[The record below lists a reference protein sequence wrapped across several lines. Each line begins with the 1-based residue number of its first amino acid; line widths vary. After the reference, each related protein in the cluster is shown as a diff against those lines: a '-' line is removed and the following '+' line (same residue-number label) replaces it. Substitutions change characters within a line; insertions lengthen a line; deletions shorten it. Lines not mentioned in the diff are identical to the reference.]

1 METREALTVDPS
13 LSTIRQ
19 LVQRGKKQKPEL
31 SSRIEK
37 ALVILA
43 FREIL
48 PNGPGAWLIQSDDP
62 SKYYEVSAEESD
74 RLAGTCTCPDFA
86 KAPRGW
92 CKHRLALL
100 LARKAARVEAA
111 KEVVKN
117 YREAQRREAAAK
129 TSLAYAAAAGEVS
142 RAMAGL

>member
-1 METREALTVDPS
+1 MHTREALIVDPQ
-13 LSTIRQ
+13 LSTIHD
-19 LVQRGKKQKPEL
+19 LVKRGKKQKPEL

-37 ALVILA
+37 ALIILA

-62 SKYYEVSAEESD
+62 SKYYEVDAEESD
-74 RLAGTCTCPDFA
+74 SLAGSCTCPDFP

-100 LARKAARVEAA
+100 LARKAAIVEEA
-111 KEVVKN
+111 KETLRR
-117 YREAQRREAAAK
+117 YREQQRREAADRA
-129 TSLAYAAAAGEVS
+129 TIAYAEAHRKAV
-142 RAMAGL
+142 